1 MNRQESKR
9 PGRPE
14 TRVLKIDLP
23 VKGAVRRMFAYGL
36 PREKRKGTVS
46 NGGEEVQGRHQDEAR
61 MAGTRRQG
69 PR

>member
-14 TRVLKIDLP
+14 TSVLRIYLP
-23 VKGAVRRMFAYGL
+23 VKRAVRLMFAYGL
-36 PREKRKGTVS
+36 PPQKRKGAVS
-46 NGGEEVQGRHQDEAR
+46 NGGEELQGRLHDEAR
-61 MAGTRRQG
+61 MAGTHRRG